1 VFAGVQVRK
10 TLNTMTQKEIEQSV
24 NDLNGLIIQG
34 KMMEAFEKYYHE
46 DVAMRENNQPPMIG
60 KSANRQ
66 RELEFLDNIV
76 EFRGAAAKGTVVA
89 GDTSFVIWD
98 FDYTH
103 KQWGERKYT
112 QISVQQWKDNRIV
125 QENFYYGN

>member
-1 VFAGVQVRK
+1 
-10 TLNTMTQKEIEQSV
+10 MTQKEIEQSV
-24 NDLNGLIIQG
+24 NDLNELIIQG

>member
-1 VFAGVQVRK
+1 
-10 TLNTMTQKEIEQSV
+10 MTQKEIEQSL
-24 NDLNGLIIQG
+24 NDLNELIIQG

-46 DVAMRENNQPPMIG
+46 DVAMQENSEPPMVG
-60 KSANRQ
+60 KSANRE

-76 EFRGAAAKGTVVA
+76 EFRGAAVQGMVVA
-89 GDTSFVIWD
+89 GDLSFVIWD
-98 FDYTH
+98 YDYTH

-125 QENFYYGN
+125 QETFYYGN